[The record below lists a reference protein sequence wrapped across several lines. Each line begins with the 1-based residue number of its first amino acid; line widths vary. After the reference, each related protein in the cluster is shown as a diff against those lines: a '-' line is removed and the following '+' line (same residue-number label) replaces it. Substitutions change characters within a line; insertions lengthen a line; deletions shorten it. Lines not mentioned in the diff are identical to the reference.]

1 MAGPVLREG
10 ATTDAGL
17 HPYPLNRIRDRVAT
31 WVKDGLA
38 NFLVLVVVGMG
49 NVMFWVDPRN
59 DLVGAMFGV

>member
-17 HPYPLNRIRDRVAT
+17 NPYPLNRIRDRAAT
-31 WVKDGLA
+31 WVKDGLK
-38 NFLVLVVVGMG
+38 NSLVLVVACIG

-59 DLVGAMFGV
+59 DLVGAMFSV